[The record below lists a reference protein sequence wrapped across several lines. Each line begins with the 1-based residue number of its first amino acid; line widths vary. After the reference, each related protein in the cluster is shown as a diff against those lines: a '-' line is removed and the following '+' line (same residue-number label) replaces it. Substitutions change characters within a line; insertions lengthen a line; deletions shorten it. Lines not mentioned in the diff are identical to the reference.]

1 MGDYTKNRD
10 IVKFVTDNTPPPVP
24 ATSSQPLDV
33 KQLAEEL
40 SKYMKK
46 EEEKKV
52 EARLQDDNEKVMSKL
67 SERMIVQRG
76 NKESNFND
84 LGNMEEITKRTE
96 DVDKTID
103 LLKNLGD

>member
-1 MGDYTKNRD
+1 
-10 IVKFVTDNTPPPVP
+10 
-24 ATSSQPLDV
+24 
-33 KQLAEEL
+33 
-40 SKYMKK
+40 
-46 EEEKKV
+46 
-52 EARLQDDNEKVMSKL
+52 MSKL